1 MSTSAKVRQGQIL
14 ELANTSGLASVEELS
29 ERFGVTASTIR
40 RDLSRLTGEG
50 KIARTYGGAMPLT
63 APVIE
68 STFRQR
74 NMENAVAKSAIGR
87 KARSLVSEG
96 QTILLDSGSTVASLA
111 HELRDANE
119 LTVATTSLVVVEEL
133 AEAESVH
140 VECLG
145 GTLRHRSA
153 AFVGPLAEYCLER
166 MSFDSVFL
174 GADAVTPDAICEA
187 DLVQT
192 RLKEKMASRAQARVC
207 AGRQL
212 QAQPASF
219 PCLGQIA
226 RRLDADHRRT
236 GQREPA
242 CAIQGRERGDYSRG
256 LTIWQSTKP
265 FPENNQFLLCR
276 CIPPSA
282 MQRHF

>member
-192 RLKEKMASRAQARVC
+192 RLKEKMASRAQRVFVLADSSKLNQHPFHAWAKLPEGWTLITDAQAS
-207 AGRQL
+207 AGQL
-212 QAQPASF
+212 A
-219 PCLGQIA
+219 
-226 RRLDADHRRT
+226 
-236 GQREPA
+236 
-242 CAIQGRERGDYSRG
+242 
-256 LTIWQSTKP
+256 P
-265 FPENNQFLLCR
+265 FKEAKVEV
-276 CIPPSA
+276 IVA
-282 MQRHF
+282 G